1 MKRILLFLLSTFI
14 MVSLLN
20 CSKNP
25 TDGPLVRIETTYGD
39 IVMTLYPLESP
50 KTVENFL
57 QYVKEGFYDNT
68 IFHRVIR
75 RFMIQGGGLTPELK
89 TKPTRDPIINEAA
102 NGLKNKRGTI
112 AMARGSEPDSARAQF
127 FINLR
132 NNPFLDHK
140 KKTLSNWGYCVF
152 GRVIEG
158 MDVVDKIEGIPTIS
172 KKGFPKFPET
182 LVIIKK
188 VSVLEGL

>member
-1 MKRILLFLLSTFI
+1 MKRISLFLLSTFI

-20 CSKNP
+20 CSKKP
-25 TDGPLVRIETTYGD
+25 TDGPLVRIETIYGD
-39 IVMTLYPLESP
+39 IVVTLYPLESP

-89 TKPTRDPIINEAA
+89 TKPTRDPIVNEAT

-158 MDVVDKIEGIPTIS
+158 MDVVDKIERIPIVS

-188 VSVLEGL
+188 VSVLESL